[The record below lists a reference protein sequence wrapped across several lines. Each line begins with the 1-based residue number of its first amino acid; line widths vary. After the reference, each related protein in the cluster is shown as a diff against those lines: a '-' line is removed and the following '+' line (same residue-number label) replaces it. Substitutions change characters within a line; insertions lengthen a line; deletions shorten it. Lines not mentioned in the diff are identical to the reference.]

1 MDVTEIFEGVYKIDG
16 KLATKSIAP
25 GVRVYDEELKK
36 IKEIEYRLWNP
47 YRSKLAAAIING
59 LSELNIKHN
68 SSVLYLGAS
77 TGTTPSHVSDIVEKT
92 GSVYCV
98 EISKRSM
105 RDLLNVCEKRENM
118 FPIFEDA
125 RKYES
130 YSSDVGIVDV
140 IYEDVAAPDQA
151 KILLANS
158 SMLKKNGS
166 AYVAIKSQSIDVSKD
181 PKLVFEQFIE
191 EISDKFKVAQRVKIE
206 PFDKMHLFLHL
217 KKL

>member
-16 KLATKSIAP
+16 KLATKSITP
-25 GVRVYDEELKK
+25 GIRVYDEELKK
-36 IKEIEYRLWNP
+36 IREIEYRLWNP

-68 SSVLYLGAS
+68 SSVLYLGAA
-77 TGTTPSHVSDIVEKT
+77 TGTTPSHVSDIVEKR

-105 RDLLNVCEKRENM
+105 RDLLNVCERRENM

-125 RKYES
+125 RKYEN
-130 YSSDVGIVDV
+130 YSSDIGIVDV

-158 SMLKKNGS
+158 SMLKENGS

-191 EISDKFKVAQRVKIE
+191 EISGKFKVAQRIKIE